1 MNRVFVTCLIA
12 LFIIIGGANN
22 IFSQEKPLVVASAS
36 MLYDITLNVAGE
48 EVNLEMIVPIGGD
61 PHIHEPTPAN
71 ARLVN
76 RADLILINGLSFEG
90 WINELIEN
98 SGTKGNTITVTQGI
112 DVLNSLTYENSADP
126 HAWMIAGNGIIYA
139 DNIRKALIN
148 LLPEKASTFN
158 ENFKTYKSK
167 LQKLEEF
174 IENQVSTIPQE
185 KRILITSHD
194 AFQYYGRAYGLKLEA
209 IMGISTD
216 AEAQTSDIMR
226 VNAAIRENKV
236 PAIFIESTIN
246 PKMMKQIAKDNG
258 VIIGGELYADSLGD
272 EDSSADTYINML
284 RYNTETIVQALSSG
298 KQKNKVEERSNI
310 PLYIGIAVF
319 LLISMIVGIKM
330 MNK

>member
-1 MNRVFVTCLIA
+1 MNRVFVICLIA
-12 LFIIIGGANN
+12 LFIINGRTNN

-61 PHIHEPTPAN
+61 PHIHEPTPAD

-98 SGTKGNTITVTQGI
+98 SGTEGNTITVTQGI

-126 HAWMIAGNGIIYA
+126 HAWMIASNGIIYA

-148 LLPEKASTFN
+148 LLPEKASIFN

-167 LQKLEEF
+167 LEKLEEF
-174 IENQVSTIPQE
+174 IRNQIAAIPQE

-284 RYNTETIVQALSSG
+284 RYNTETIVQALLSG

-310 PLYIGIAVF
+310 PLYIGIAAF
-319 LLISMIVGIKM
+319 LLLSMIVGIKI

>member
-174 IENQVSTIPQE
+174 IKNQVSTIPQE

>member
-1 MNRVFVTCLIA
+1 MNRVFVTCLMA

-174 IENQVSTIPQE
+174 IKNQVSTIPQE

>member
-1 MNRVFVTCLIA
+1 MA

-174 IENQVSTIPQE
+174 IKNQVSTIPQE